1 MRYMMMAMLGVLLAA
16 CGPGNHP
23 ANEHTD
29 NHGHEHDH
37 VHSHAGKSI
46 SLGKQPVGKF
56 NVEVWL
62 KDKVQRGGLTVLE
75 VKVEGE
81 AFNPVDLVI
90 ELHDPNGE
98 VIDAKPGMHAMAE
111 TGRYGLH
118 LNIPEGTAR
127 DLTLVLQTGSGPVGK
142 YQIKE

>member
-1 MRYMMMAMLGVLLAA
+1 MRYMTIAMVGFLLVA

-23 ANEHTD
+23 ANEHAD
-29 NHGHEHDH
+29 NHDHAHDH
-37 VHSHAGKSI
+37 VHSHAGQSI

-62 KDKVQRGGLTVLE
+62 KDKVQRGGTTVLE

-81 AFNPVDLVI
+81 AFNPVDLKI

-111 TGRYGLH
+111 AGRYGLH
-118 LNIPEGTAR
+118 LNIPEGAAR
-127 DLTLVLQTGSGPVGK
+127 GLTLVLQTRSGPVGN

>member
-1 MRYMMMAMLGVLLAA
+1 MRYLILAILGLTLAA

-23 ANEHTD
+23 ANEHAD
-29 NHGHEHDH
+29 NHDHAHDH
-37 VHSHAGKSI
+37 VHSHAGQSI

-62 KDKVQRGGLTVLE
+62 KDKVLRGGTTVLE

-81 AFNPVDLVI
+81 AFNPVELKI
-90 ELHDPNGE
+90 ELHDSNGE

-111 TGRYGLH
+111 AGRFGLH
-118 LNIPEGTAR
+118 LNIPEGAPR
-127 DLTLVLQTGSGPVGK
+127 NLTLVLQTGTGPVGS